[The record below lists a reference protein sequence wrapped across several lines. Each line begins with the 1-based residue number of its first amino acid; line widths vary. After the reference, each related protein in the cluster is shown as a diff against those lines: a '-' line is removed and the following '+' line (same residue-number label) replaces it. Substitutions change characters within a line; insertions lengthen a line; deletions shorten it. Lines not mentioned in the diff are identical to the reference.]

1 MLKGAVIWQLFIN
14 FVPNFILRMKEVT
27 FIRQNLEKWRAYETV
42 AESPR
47 LSSPDEMADAYI
59 DVTSD
64 LAFSQTHYPNSRIT
78 LYLNNLASAIHNNI
92 YRNKRE
98 RWSRII
104 TFWTREVPQ
113 IMWDARKELRLSF
126 IIFLASA
133 LVGLVSQWLD
143 PEFSRLI
150 LGNAYV
156 DMTLENIENGNPMAV
171 YDGSPEGM
179 MFIGITTNNIKV
191 SFMAFASGLLTSFAT
206 GFVLFQNGIMI
217 GAFQTFFAQ
226 HGLLWESALAI
237 WLHGTI
243 EISAIIVA
251 GAAGLAM
258 GNGWLFP
265 GTYSR
270 LYSFRRGAKRG
281 LKIVVGTVPLFCVAG
296 FIESFLTRHTEYP
309 NAFRL
314 TVILLSAAFII
325 YYYIVLP
332 YLRNRNHAT
341 ANPEN

>member
-1 MLKGAVIWQLFIN
+1 
-14 FVPNFILRMKEVT
+14 MKEVT
-27 FIRQNLEKWRAYETV
+27 FIRQNLEKWRGYETV
-42 AESPR
+42 AESPG

-64 LAFSQTHYPNSRIT
+64 LAFSQTHYPRSRIT

-98 RWSRII
+98 RWSRIV
-104 TFWTREVPQ
+104 TFWTQEVPAT
-113 IMWDARKELRLSF
+113 MWDARKELRLSF
-126 IIFLASA
+126 FIFLASA
-133 LVGLVSQWLD
+133 LVGLVSQLLD

-150 LGNAYV
+150 LGNSYV
-156 DMTLENIENGNPMAV
+156 DMTLENIENGNPMGV
-171 YDGSPEGM
+171 YDGSPEGL
-179 MFIGITTNNIKV
+179 MFVGITTNNIKV

-206 GFVLFQNGIMI
+206 GLVLFQNGIMI

-226 HGLLWESALAI
+226 HGLLWDSALAI
-237 WLHGTI
+237 WLHGTL

-251 GAAGLAM
+251 GAAGIAI

-265 GTYSR
+265 GTYNR

-281 LKIVVGTVPLFCVAG
+281 LKIVIGTVPLFCTAG

-309 NAFRL
+309 DAFRL
-314 TVILLSAAFII
+314 TVILLSAAFIVF
-325 YYYIVLP
+325 YYVILP
-332 YLRNRNHAT
+332 YHRYHHNS
-341 ANPEN
+341 P